1 MYESI
6 EINWGNLRDHAV
18 ECIYK
23 VKRKKK
29 KKRMQRQ
36 QKTKTK
42 VYGKYLPL
50 WTQERINYKRES
62 NVAHKWSF
70 RICRLSN

>member
-23 VKRKKK
+23 AKRKKK
-29 KKRMQRQ
+29 EKKDAE
-36 QKTKTK
+36 TT
-42 VYGKYLPL
+42 
-50 WTQERINYKRES
+50 
-62 NVAHKWSF
+62 
-70 RICRLSN
+70 